1 MPLELRR
8 QWSFWPNYTDIDPA
22 SCAICVDG
30 EIGAVIKLYREVLY
44 GMSTASFNALWPQA
58 QKIMARWMTSLDNG
72 SGLIPGPQVSIFSP
86 ASSVSCLPWQ

>member
-8 QWSFWPNYTDIDPA
+8 QWTFWPSYTQIDPS

-44 GMSTASFNALWPQA
+44 GAPRDFFNALWPQA
-58 QKIMARWMTSLDNG
+58 QKVLAWRRLLAHRPNDH
-72 SGLIPGPQVSIFSP
+72 
-86 ASSVSCLPWQ
+86 A